1 MSTSLA
7 NHFLIAMPAMDDP
20 VFNHAVIY
28 VCEHHEEGSVGLVIN
43 QPTQFSLDLVFKQL
57 KIVSDFPAQNQFP
70 LLFGGPLQ
78 PERGF
83 VMHRPMGSWRSS
95 LLLHDEVTVTT
106 SNDIIR
112 AMAINQGPKDFIVA
126 MGFAAWQHDQ
136 LEKEL
141 LENQWLV
148 CPFSSEIVYDV
159 PYKDRWNYAG
169 KILGV
174 DMNILSSQS
183 GSA

>member
-7 NHFLIAMPAMDDP
+7 NHFLIAMPAMADP
-20 VFNHAVIY
+20 VFDHSVIY

-43 QPTQFSLDLVFKQL
+43 QPTQYSLELVFKQL
-57 KIVSDFPAQNQFP
+57 KIVSDFPEQNQYP
-70 LLFGGPLQ
+70 LLFGGPIQ
-78 PERGF
+78 QERGF
-83 VMHRPMGSWRSS
+83 VLHRPMGSWRSS
-95 LLLHDEVTVTT
+95 LLLRDEVTVTT

-112 AMAINQGPKDFIVA
+112 AMAINQGPKDVLVA
-126 MGFAAWQHDQ
+126 MGFAAWAHDQ

-148 CPFSSEIVYDV
+148 CPFRPEILYDI
-159 PYKDRWNYAG
+159 PYMDRWKYAG
-169 KILGV
+169 QMLGV
-174 DMNILSSQS
+174 DMNILSTQS